1 MGVHDQS
8 RSQES
13 VQARDPAAALQPQ
26 ETPFHF
32 NELNEQINE
41 KIRTSNASE

>member
-1 MGVHDQS
+1 MIKAARKKASMRGIHPGAA
-8 RSQES
+8 R
-13 VQARDPAAALQPQ
+13 QAQ

-41 KIRTSNASE
+41 KISTSKTSK